1 MEKIK
6 KVLKSKIALILIAIL
21 LISGHTLSFPYQND
35 ALRLT
40 LGQEDDTLIRIKAVC
55 VINTLQAYPEEKA
68 YLLDPKN
75 TTLLLVSL
83 GIKPAYWSWKIG
95 GVKDEELNL
104 IQNISRILGLRFIS
118 YQFGNNTK
126 KACFVYNPKE
136 LAQVFLENKEQL
148 MTVGAYLG
156 RTVDPQKSIEIFGK
170 IGLETIV
177 NTINLETKWDELTRL
192 DEYLTTV
199 GQILPRHLERKQVY
213 FEPFP
218 VGLAMGYY
226 SRDAM
231 AYLEAKRERIPP
243 TSRLVFLRSSE
254 YDLAV
259 GSIDENIARAIF
271 DKWIKARKVVESI
284 IDKSV
289 SDRSRFLS
297 MEAINGV
304 SATRVCQ

>member
-6 KVLKSKIALILIAIL
+6 KVLKSKITLILIAIL
-21 LISGHTLSFPYQND
+21 FVNGHALCFPYPND

-55 VINTLQAYPEEKA
+55 VINALRAYPEERA
-68 YLLDPKN
+68 YILGPKN

-95 GVKDEELNL
+95 GIREGELNL
-104 IQNISRILGLRFIS
+104 IQNISKILGLRFIS
-118 YQFGNNTK
+118 YNFGNNTK

-136 LAQVFLENKEQL
+136 LARVFLENKEQL

-156 RTVDPQKSIEIFGK
+156 RTVDPQKSIEIFGT
-170 IGLETIV
+170 INLETIV
-177 NTINLETKWDELTRL
+177 NTGNLETKVDELTRL

-199 GQILPRHLERKQVY
+199 GQIPPRHSERKQVY

-243 TSRLVFLRSSE
+243 TSRLVFLRSGE
-254 YDLAV
+254 YDFAV

-271 DKWIKARKVVESI
+271 DKWLKARKAVEDI
-284 IDKSV
+284 ID
-289 SDRSRFLS
+289 
-297 MEAINGV
+297 V
-304 SATRVCQ
+304 SAVRVCQ